1 MNPASAT
8 PMLRILLVE
17 DDSLDA
23 ELTISQLRS
32 AGYAFEVTT
41 VDNERDFL
49 THIDNGPFDVIL
61 SDFHLPG
68 FSGTEALSI
77 AQKQCP
83 DVPFI
88 FVSGVLGEENA
99 IDTMKQGATDY
110 VLKQRIDRLPR
121 TVARALRE
129 TEDRR
134 QRIEM
139 ERALQKTETHFRLLV
154 NALQDYA
161 VIALDASGKIQ
172 TWNNAAKGIFGYE
185 EHEVVG
191 SPLDLFF
198 CDEDLAANIPQMQF
212 DAAERDGSCTDD
224 RWLWRKDGVRF
235 FSSGVVTAIRSET
248 GLLLG
253 FSKIVRDNTE
263 RRLAHENTY
272 FLANH
277 DSLTGLANRSNFH
290 ERLKEALANAN
301 RDGYQ
306 VALLLLDLDRFKSI
320 NDILG
325 HHVGDLLLIEVA
337 RRLSTCVRETDT
349 VARLGG
355 DEFVVIQT
363 RVGAAD
369 NIRKLAQKIN
379 RELSQ
384 AYDLNGHAVQ
394 SSTSIGVAVYPQ
406 HGQDPGELLQR
417 ADIAMYRA
425 KLHGRNSYQVFTE
438 IMFIEAQRRKSHED
452 NLRQAIESKQFE
464 IYFQPQVSLDTF
476 QLCGVEVL
484 LRSTNPVLAN
494 IPTEKLIAVAED
506 TGLINPLGE
515 WILETACRQIKS
527 WQQMEL
533 PRFKVAV
540 NFSPKQFLAPTF
552 LNTVKRILHES
563 ELDPGYL
570 ELEVTEGV
578 LMAANETNTEIMAVI
593 KELGAM
599 ISVDDFG
606 TGFSALS
613 YLKHFP
619 IDVIKLDES
628 LIRNLPHQRHD
639 KAIVSAVIGLAK
651 NLSVQVVAE
660 GVETWE
666 QLAYLRAHDCPIG
679 QGFLFGQPMQA
690 EDFEKRLQTND
701 WYRLSA

>member
-1 MNPASAT
+1 
-8 PMLRILLVE
+8 MLRILLVE
-17 DDSLDA
+17 DNRLDA
-23 ELTISQLRS
+23 ELTVSELRT
-32 AGYAFEVTT
+32 AGFEFDVTT
-41 VDNERDFL
+41 VDNESDFL
-49 THIDNGPFDVIL
+49 THLESGLFNVIL

-77 AQKQCP
+77 AQMRRP
-83 DVPFI
+83 DIPFI
-88 FVSGVLGEENA
+88 FVSGVLGEETA

-134 QRIEM
+134 QRIEV

-154 NALQDYA
+154 DALQDYA
-161 VIALDASGKIQ
+161 VITLDISGIVQ
-172 TWNNAAKGIFGYE
+172 TWNNAAKWIFGYDE
-185 EHEVVG
+185 KEVTG
-191 SPLDLFF
+191 RSFSLFF
-198 CDEDLAANIPQMQF
+198 CEADLAENIPQMQLA
-212 DAAERDGSCTDD
+212 AAERDGSCTDD

-235 FSSGVVTAIRSET
+235 FSSGVITAIRSET
-248 GLLLG
+248 GALLG

-277 DSLTGLANRSNFH
+277 DPLTGLANRSKFH
-290 ERLKEALANAN
+290 ERLKEALAHAN
-301 RDGYQ
+301 RDENQ

-325 HHVGDLLLIEVA
+325 HHVGDLLLVEVA

-363 RVGAAD
+363 RVVDTD
-369 NIRKLAQKIN
+369 NICRLAEKIN
-379 RELSQ
+379 RELSHS
-384 AYDLNGHAVQ
+384 YDLNGHVVQ

-406 HGQDPGELLQR
+406 HGQDAGELLQR

-425 KLHGRNSYQVFTE
+425 KSQGRNRYQVFTE
-438 IMFIEAQRRKSHED
+438 IMFIEARRRKSHED

-476 QLCGVEVL
+476 TLCGVEVL

-494 IPTEKLIAVAED
+494 ISTEKLIAVAED

-515 WILETACRQIKS
+515 WILETACRQVKA
-527 WQQMEL
+527 WQQMAL
-533 PRFKVAV
+533 PHFKVAV

-552 LNTVKRILHES
+552 LDTVKRILQES
-563 ELDPGYL
+563 ELDPCYL

-593 KELGAM
+593 KDLGAL

-651 NLSVQVVAE
+651 NLNVQVVAE
-660 GVETWE
+660 GVETQE

-690 EDFEKRLQTND
+690 GEFEGRLRSND
-701 WYRLSA
+701 WYRLST